1 MAISDE
7 QRDVASEYLIDRQ
20 IAEELRYRYDTA
32 EDRVQEA
39 YDRGFLSAEGVVEE
53 RKCQARLTDEY
64 LLAKEEYRR
73 ARAAW
78 TGHEQYNGG
87 AKMICELW
95 RSERADARFV
105 R

>member
-1 MAISDE
+1 MISDE
-7 QRDVASEYLIDRQ
+7 QRDAASEYLIDRQ